1 MGTEITLKG
10 LERNLRGYNPFI
22 GNYSMCAEE
31 VTLALPCVQKAIVKE
46 PSVVD
51 GFLVCGCGEEVG
63 TEDVYCRKCGQRLDE
78 RE

>member
-1 MGTEITLKG
+1 
-10 LERNLRGYNPFI
+10 
-22 GNYSMCAEE
+22 MCAEE
-31 VTLALPCVQKAIVKE
+31 VALALPCVQKAIVRE